1 MSIDELFKEKRQ
13 DILRIAARHGAQSVR
28 VFGSAALDQAGPES
42 DIDIL
47 VEFKPGHTLL
57 DRVELM
63 QDLEDLLGRKVDVV
77 TEQALH
83 HLIRHKVLAQAVPL

>member
-1 MSIDELFKEKRQ
+1 MGVDELLKEKRQ

-28 VFGSAALDQAGPES
+28 VFGSVALGQAEPES

-83 HLIRHKVLAQAVPL
+83 RLIRHKVLAQAVPL